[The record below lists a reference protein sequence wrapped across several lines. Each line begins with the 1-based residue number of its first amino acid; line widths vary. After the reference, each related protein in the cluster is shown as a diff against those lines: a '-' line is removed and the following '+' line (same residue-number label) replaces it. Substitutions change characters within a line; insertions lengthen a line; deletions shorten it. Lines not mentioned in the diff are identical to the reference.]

1 MSTPSAA
8 RLAVLGRFLDAY
20 QPLWAERTFPH
31 GSASWEQTHPEV
43 AAWLHA
49 ASPELLAR
57 CESAPYE
64 LAAAAAPTT
73 LLRWADEA
81 RELTQL
87 ESLAD
92 GQRAPGLPEALRWHV
107 PGRKAAQVTAFAA
120 ALRGRLSGRR
130 PLVDWCA
137 GKGYL
142 GRLLV
147 SQGHDPVY
155 ALEHDG
161 DRCRAGRALDARGGG
176 ALHWI
181 CADVHDTTAHDVLPG
196 AEVVALH
203 ACGELHREL
212 IERGIERGASLLA
225 VAPCCFHREY
235 RRRVPL
241 SDEPSEPW
249 ALAVP
254 PPPSTWAYRPLSRA
268 ARAAELELDEHALRL
283 ATTHQVVATRRVIT
297 LRDRRRAYRLA
308 LDPLLR
314 EATGLDRY
322 QPLPALPTAWL
333 RLPFAGFV
341 AKVAERLGLPALER
355 DLEARAREAEAEGW
369 RRLARVQAL
378 GLVRGIF
385 RRAVELWLALDLA
398 CALEEGGYD
407 VTLGTFC
414 EPEVT
419 PRNLLLV
426 AARTD
431 SSRGLLE

>member
-1 MSTPSAA
+1 MSRPSAA
-8 RLAVLGRFLDAY
+8 RLAILGRFLGAH

-31 GSASWEQTHPEV
+31 GSASWEQDHPDV

-57 CESAPYE
+57 CESAPHA
-64 LAAAAAPTT
+64 LAAAGAPST
-73 LLRWADEA
+73 LLRWADQA
-81 RELTQL
+81 RDLTRVP
-87 ESLAD
+87 SLAERD
-92 GQRAPGLPEALRWHV
+92 SADAALPEALRWHV
-107 PGRKAAQVTAFAA
+107 PGRKAAQVAAFAA
-120 ALRGRLSGRR
+120 ATRGRLSGQR

-142 GRLLV
+142 GRLLA
-147 SQGHDPVY
+147 SEGHEPVF
-155 ALEHDG
+155 ALEHDSG
-161 DRCRAGRALDARGGG
+161 RCRAGQALDARSTTT
-176 ALHWI
+176 LHWI
-181 CADVHDTTAHDVLPG
+181 CTDVHDAAAHEVLPG

-225 VAPCCFHREY
+225 VAPCCFHREH
-235 RRRVPL
+235 RRRLLRP
-241 SDEPSEPW
+241 DETSETW

-254 PPPSTWAYRPLSRA
+254 PPPSTWAYRPLSQA
-268 ARAAELELDEHALRL
+268 ARAADLQLDEHALRL
-283 ATTHQVVATRRVIT
+283 ATTHEVVATKRVIT

-314 EATGLDRY
+314 EATGIDRY

-341 AKVAERLGLPALER
+341 EQVAKRLQLPGLLNALELPA
-355 DLEARAREAEAEGW
+355 AAAEEEGW

-398 CALEEGGYD
+398 CALEEGGYG

-414 EPEVT
+414 EAEVT

-426 AARTD
+426 ATR
-431 SSRGLLE
+431 